1 MEVMVTAQEKNRWRE
16 LDAVYIA
23 LEFGYIRNSIEE
35 ALSGPGLLE
44 VEKGVFVPQAV
55 EDVFFLMQRVVE
67 RALATGNQGSAF
79 SVGNYIV
86 EVLDPLQDS
95 KVFELLSLRLAY
107 RGCFVSQ
114 RIRLPEKH
122 QNNNA
127 SDCNSAAKKS
137 LPPPSLLL
145 KDGSS
150 AGGKGSGGPPSSS
163 NGSTICETSPPPS
176 LPHSGSASLLSGVA
190 SASLNGV
197 NNWLKGFAEPQT
209 AALSSSSSSSCD
221 VTRSEVPNTGKGT
234 DSIYRNGHGQ
244 SPLRKSAS
252 PPLSGTG
259 TGSTIIT
266 STLESL
272 LLHALD
278 LNPDSEDGKD
288 RISES
293 TPLGLRDVGV
303 HLTTLAL
310 APSAILLLSHLFS
323 PPSQSN
329 NSKDSSSSSSS
340 SSSGS
345 GSSSGKAEKSAPL
358 NLISEVRISW
368 SDVLII

>member
-35 ALSGPGLLE
+35 ALSEPGLLE

-95 KVFELLSLRLAY
+95 KVFELLSLRFAY

-137 LPPPSLLL
+137 LPPPLLLL

-150 AGGKGSGGPPSSS
+150 AGGKGGGGPPISS

-176 LPHSGSASLLSGVA
+176 LPHSGSTSLLSGVA
-190 SASLNGV
+190 SASLSGV

-209 AALSSSSSSSCD
+209 AASSSSSSCD

-259 TGSTIIT
+259 TGSTIKT

-329 NSKDSSSSSSS
+329 NSKDSSSSNSSS
-340 SSSGS
+340 SSS
-345 GSSSGKAEKSAPL
+345 SSVKAEKSAPL